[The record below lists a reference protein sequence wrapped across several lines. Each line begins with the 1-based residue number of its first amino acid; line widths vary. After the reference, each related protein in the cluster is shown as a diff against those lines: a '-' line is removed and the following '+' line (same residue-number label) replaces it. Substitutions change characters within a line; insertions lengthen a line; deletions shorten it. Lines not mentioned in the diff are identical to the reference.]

1 MFRTLMINTSS
12 NLLLMLIKLTLTLI
26 MTPIY
31 ISFLGNYDY
40 GLWEMVLSVL
50 GYMGML
56 NLGIN
61 PAISR
66 FAAKHS
72 AEADF
77 DSLQKVFSS
86 AFVFLF
92 FGGVAVALLLGGFGL
107 LFADIMTPDGEKAT
121 VYTLFMLILAGQ
133 MLVMFPGHVAE
144 SFLEGFQ
151 KYRIKNNV
159 TIVNSIAGSV
169 IFYLYAT
176 PQNALLLLAGVN
188 AAGLMLKY
196 LIYFALVSR
205 PAFGALVFHLKDFS
219 REKLTELLRFSF
231 KSFIQGIATNVEN
244 ATDNI
249 VIGSFLGPAAVPFY
263 SIPLSLTRYIRT
275 LGWTLSHAFMP
286 FFSDLSA
293 RDRKEESRE
302 VYLVA
307 SKVVAGLVAAMGVG
321 ILAIGTPFLALWIGP
336 EYTEQ
341 SDEIILLLVSFTVLP
356 LLNPFSSRYLTAINK
371 HGILAKLAP
380 ISAATNLIL
389 SIILVKYWGIIG
401 VAVGSLI
408 PTLILVPVV
417 LRASCRELGLPVRQ
431 YVSESL
437 LPLVFPLIALGGVL
451 AGIRFYFGIENYGV
465 LLVTVMAGAL
475 TYLAGFWFLSLAR
488 SEREFLGSRVMR
500 EFGRQ

>member
-1 MFRTLMINTSS
+1 MFRTLMVNTGS
-12 NLLLMLIKLTLTLI
+12 NVLVMLVKLTLTLI

-31 ISFLGNYDY
+31 IGFLGNYDY
-40 GLWEMVLSVL
+40 GLWEMVVSVL

-66 FAAKHS
+66 FAARHK
-72 AEADF
+72 AETDAE
-77 DSLQKVFSS
+77 SLRRVFSS

-92 FGGVAVALLLGGFGL
+92 FGGIIVALLLGGFGL
-107 LFADIMTPDGEKAT
+107 LFADTMAPEGEKAV

-133 MLVMFPGHVAE
+133 MLIVFPGHVAE

-151 KYRIKNNV
+151 KYHIKNNI
-159 TIVNSIAGSV
+159 TIVNSIVGSIV
-169 IFYLYAT
+169 FYIYAT
-176 PQNALLLLAGVN
+176 PENALLLLAGVN
-188 AAGLMLKY
+188 AGGVTVKY
-196 LIYFALVSR
+196 LLYFIMVSR
-205 PAFGALVFHLKDFS
+205 PAFGALVFHLRDYS
-219 REKLTELLRFSF
+219 GAKLKELLQFSL
-231 KSFIQGIATNVEN
+231 KSFVQGIATNVEN

-263 SIPLSLTRYIRT
+263 SIPLSLTRYIRA

-293 RDRKEESRE
+293 RDKKQESRQ

-307 SKVVAGLVAAMGVG
+307 SKVVAGLVAAMGIG
-321 ILAIGTPFLALWIGP
+321 ILGIGTPFLAMWIGP

-371 HGILAKLAP
+371 HGILAKLMP
-380 ISAATNLIL
+380 VSAAANLVL
-389 SIILVKYWGIIG
+389 SIVLVQYWGIIG

-408 PTLILVPVV
+408 PALFLVPIV
-417 LRASCRELGLPVRQ
+417 LRISCRELDLPVRQ
-431 YVSESL
+431 YLSQSL
-437 LPLVFPLIALGGVL
+437 APLIFPLVGLGAVL
-451 AGIRFYFGIENYGV
+451 AGIRWYSGIEDYGV
-465 LLVTVMAGAL
+465 LILTVAAGAVV
-475 TYLAGFWFLSLAR
+475 YLSGFWFLSLTG
-488 SEREFLGSRVMR
+488 SEREFLGSRIR
-500 EFGRQ
+500 KKFRRS